1 MRLIILLIL
10 SLGTSACTSMLAGG
24 SGESAGNPIGVEDR
38 GGDQMSRDRDISAA
52 VRSRFAADAQLASL
66 NLGVD
71 TRHGAVTLRGTANS
85 FDLRDRALNLAADV
99 AGVVRIDNQISVNT
113 R

>member
-1 MRLIILLIL
+1 MRLIIVLIL
-10 SLGTSACTSMLAGG
+10 SFGISSCTSMLAGG
-24 SGESAGNPIGVEDR
+24 SGKSAGDPIGLDDR

-52 VRSRFAADAQLASL
+52 VRSRFAADAGLASL
-66 NLGVD
+66 DLGVE

-85 FDLRDRALNLAADV
+85 FEMRDRALNVAADV

>member
-1 MRLIILLIL
+1 MVMIL
-10 SLGTSACTSMLAGG
+10 SLGISSCTSMLAGG
-24 SGESAGNPIGVEDR
+24 SGESAGNPIGLDDR
-38 GGDQMSRDRDISAA
+38 GGDQMSRDRGISATI
-52 VRSRFAADAQLASL
+52 RRRFAADAELASL
-66 NLGVD
+66 DLGVE

-85 FDLRDRALNLAADV
+85 FELRDRALNLAADV